1 MAWQSGDAY
10 CVLKGQLGAIVGS
23 KRGEM
28 CERAHALMGKGA
40 GMVKETFVFRNL
52 CASSRHQGGEGIG
65 WKR

>member
-1 MAWQSGDAY
+1 MHTVSSKANW
-10 CVLKGQLGAIVGS
+10 GAIVGS
-23 KRGEM
+23 KRGEL

-65 WKR
+65 WIW